1 VRVRAQDTYEHVTEF
16 ASAADHTQTRE
27 KWLEMG
33 VPIVKERQNPREF
46 YKTGE
51 RKVSESVFE
60 EYLDNTDPEALVRVQ
75 TQPQERSF
83 RGANAHTM
91 VPKQRWKYTS
101 PHIGGMQEG
110 EFQAWLEKK
119 VTPEMRLE
127 WREFLRQQEM
137 KVRVARERRRARD
150 EGRPLSVER
159 IKQLEVELLP
169 TDEALEQIEKKLRDR
184 HIEDSL
190 SSTLSQLLTE
200 FLDLPPLPGLER
212 TPARTSG
219 LQAQVNNIVAD
230 KAPPSTHPSAGLS
243 HLRTNAIMDNH
254 PLYGPQKHRT
264 PVEARVVRPRFT
276 GTNLNEHSA
285 RLGVGGFVAA
295 DPVTATY
302 NPRDDP
308 NKIKTMSIPD
318 RMATHL
324 EPDIIGGNKLWVH
337 PENAQIDDKGR
348 VSMTVS
354 RADNEALAVK
364 KGDVQSIFERKR
376 AGLARPAV
384 GSWSSA
390 SVARTAPASPY
401 TAPRPQVL
409 PFDLTG
415 AGAGAGAE
423 GQMGEGDAADVVQRA
438 WEQENGIRR

>member
-16 ASAADHTQTRE
+16 ASAADHTQSRE

-33 VPIVKERQNPREF
+33 VPIVKERQNPRAF
-46 YKTGE
+46 SRTGE
-51 RKVSESVFE
+51 RMVSESVFE
-60 EYLDNTDPEALVRVQ
+60 EYLDNTDPEALMRVQ
-75 TQPQERSF
+75 TQPQERSL
-83 RGANAHTM
+83 RGASAHTM

-110 EFQAWLEKK
+110 EFQTWLEKK
-119 VTPEMRLE
+119 ITPEMKLR

-137 KVRVARERRRARD
+137 KVRIVRERRQARD
-150 EGRPLSVER
+150 EGRSLTAER
-159 IKQLEVELLP
+159 IKELEVQLLP
-169 TDEALEQIEKKLRDR
+169 TDEEVEEIEKKLRDR

-200 FLDLPPLPGLER
+200 FLDLPPLPGLDR

-219 LQAQVNNIVAD
+219 LQAQVNDIVAD
-230 KAPPSTHPSAGLS
+230 KAPPSTHPSAGLG

-254 PLYGPQKHRT
+254 PLYGPQKHRS
-264 PVEARVVRPRFT
+264 PVEARVVRPRYT
-276 GTNLNEHSA
+276 GTAQNEHSA

-295 DPVTATY
+295 DPVTGTF
-302 NPRDDP
+302 NPDASKR
-308 NKIKTMSIPD
+308 KLQSIPD
-318 RMATHL
+318 QMASNL
-324 EPDIIGGNKLWVH
+324 DPDIIGGNKLWVH

-354 RADNEALAVK
+354 RADDEALAVK
-364 KGDVQSIFERKR
+364 KGDVKSIFERKR
-376 AGLARPAV
+376 AGLARQSV
-384 GSWSSA
+384 GPWSSD

-409 PFDLTG
+409 PFDLLG
-415 AGAGAGAE
+415 AGSGTRGM
-423 GQMGEGDAADVVQRA
+423 MGESDAADVVQKA